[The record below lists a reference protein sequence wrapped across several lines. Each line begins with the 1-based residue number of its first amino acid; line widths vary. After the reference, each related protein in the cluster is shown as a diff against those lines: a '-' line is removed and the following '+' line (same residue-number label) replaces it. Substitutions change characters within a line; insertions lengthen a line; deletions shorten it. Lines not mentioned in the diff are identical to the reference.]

1 MTTGS
6 PLSLA
11 DALAGAP
18 RGSGGKPCPVSLAMD
33 ALSADDA
40 ATFAG
45 ALGNMAF
52 TERQLLAGLAAVNIT
67 VTAAAIPR
75 HRRRM
80 CRCFA

>member
-1 MTTGS
+1 
-6 PLSLA
+6 
-11 DALAGAP
+11 
-18 RGSGGKPCPVSLAMD
+18 MD

-40 ATFAG
+40 ATFAT